1 MSAERI
7 GKYEIRRPLGEG
19 ATSIVYLAW
28 DHTLERKVALKEYL
42 PSSIATRTPRCCSR
56 R

>member
-19 ATSIVYLAW
+19 ATSIVFLAW
-28 DHTLERKVALKEYL
+28 DPFNLREVAIK
-42 PSSIATRTPRCCSR
+42 
-56 R
+56 